1 MRKRILLNRKGIAW
15 IFPRKVNEAI
25 INNNTNKVT
34 IVATIN
40 GPKSFSMN
48 IFAGDECLSGGN
60 WATNFFFKW
69 PISHGRRFVQAVSPF
84 SLSLSRILP

>member
-48 IFAGDECLSGGN
+48 IFAGDECLSGAIGQQ
-60 WATNFFFKW
+60 TFFFRW
-69 PISHGRRFVQAVSPF
+69 LISHGRRWGRCP
-84 SLSLSRILP
+84 SRAPV